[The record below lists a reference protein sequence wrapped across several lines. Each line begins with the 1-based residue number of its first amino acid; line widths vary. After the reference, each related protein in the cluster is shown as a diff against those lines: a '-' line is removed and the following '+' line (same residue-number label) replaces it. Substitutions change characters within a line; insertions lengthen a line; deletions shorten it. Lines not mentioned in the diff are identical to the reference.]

1 MEKKL
6 NWEKLYQKMEEL
18 SLPQDKKQQIKETI
32 LHKESEGL
40 REGRK
45 RESITDFDFVKVI
58 GKGAFGEVRL
68 YNWKKNNQPVAIKR
82 MIKSEMIFKNKMLQA
97 QVEQSIMAKFS
108 MMSLSK
114 HVVKLLCSFQD

>member
-1 MEKKL
+1 
-6 NWEKLYQKMEEL
+6 MEEL
-18 SLPQDKKQQIKETI
+18 SLPEEKKEQIKETI

-40 REGRK
+40 REDRK
-45 RESITDFDFVKVI
+45 KESIADFDLVKVI

-97 QVEQSIMAKFS
+97 QV
-108 MMSLSK
+108 
-114 HVVKLLCSFQD
+114 